1 MAGTGRRLTARAPA
15 VLALVDANHFYVAC
29 ERVFDPCLAGR
40 PVVVLS
46 NHDACVVARSPE
58 AKALGIPMG
67 APWFQCRDLARHH
80 GVVALSSNY
89 PLYADLSA
97 RLMAV
102 LGQFSSRQA
111 IYSIDECFL
120 DLAGVAGSEPTAYG
134 QAIRRRVRRWL
145 GLPVA
150 VGIGP
155 TPTLAKLANHLAKQE
170 PAWDG
175 VCDWGALD
183 PPAQDARLAGLAV
196 EATWGIGPG
205 WGARLR
211 ADGIATVRD
220 LRAADPATLGR
231 RYGVV
236 VARIVRELRGSP
248 CLALEPI
255 APPKQEILA
264 SRSFGRPVGGLADLQ
279 AAVAHHVARAAAK
292 LRAQGSQTQAV
303 QVVLRPLRAGA
314 TTAPVA
320 GRVRLAGP
328 TADAAR
334 LTQAAV
340 RAVAAL
346 VEPGR
351 GYAGAGV
358 RLLDLRP
365 AARGQGDWITPG
377 DTARTAARL
386 AVLDHINARWG
397 RGALRLAREGFVQ
410 PWAMRQERRSPAST
424 TRWEDLPVVRAR

>member
-1 MAGTGRRLTARAPA
+1 MSAI
-15 VLALVDANHFYVAC
+15 ALIDANHFYVAC
-29 ERVFDPCLAGR
+29 ERVFNPRLAGR

-46 NHDACVVARSPE
+46 NNDACIVARSPE
-58 AKALGIPMG
+58 AKELGIPMG
-67 APWFQCRDLARHH
+67 APWFQCRDLARPH

-89 PLYADLSA
+89 ALYGDMSA

-102 LGQFSSRQA
+102 LGQFAPRQA

-120 DLAGVAGSEPTAYG
+120 DLSGGEGLEPTATG

-155 TPTLAKLANHLAKQE
+155 TQTLAKLANHLAKQE
-170 PAWDG
+170 PEWDG
-175 VCDWGALD
+175 VCDWGALAAAD
-183 PPAQDARLAGLAV
+183 QEARLASLDVA
-196 EATWGIGPG
+196 ETWGIGPR

-211 ADGIATVRD
+211 ADGLATVRD

-248 CLALEPI
+248 CLALELI
-255 APPKQEILA
+255 APPKQDILA
-264 SRSFGRPVGGLADLQ
+264 SRSFGRPVSDLAEVQ

-303 QVVLRPLRAGA
+303 QVVLRPRRAGA
-314 TTAPVA
+314 ATAPAPVA
-320 GRVRLAGP
+320 GLVRLAGP
-328 TADAAR
+328 TADPAR

-346 VEPGR
+346 FQPGQR
-351 GYAGAGV
+351 YQGAGV
-358 RLLDLRP
+358 MLLDLHP
-365 AARGQGDWITPG
+365 AAHSQGDWLTPG
-377 DTARTAARL
+377 DADRTAARL
-386 AVLDHINARWG
+386 AVLDRINARWG
-397 RGALRLAREGFVQ
+397 RGTLRLAREGFVQ
-410 PWAMRQERRSPAST
+410 PWAMRQEHRSPAYT
-424 TRWEDLPVVRAR
+424 TRWEDLPVVRAE

>member
-1 MAGTGRRLTARAPA
+1 MNA
-15 VLALVDANHFYVAC
+15 LALIDANHFYVAC
-29 ERVFDPCLAGR
+29 ERVFDPRLAGR

-46 NHDACVVARSPE
+46 NNDACIVARSPE
-58 AKALGIPMG
+58 AKALGLPRG

-89 PLYADLSA
+89 ALYADLSA

-102 LGQFSSRQA
+102 LAAFAPRQM

-120 DLAGVAGSEPTAYG
+120 DLSGCAGLDPTATG
-134 QAIRRRVRRWL
+134 QAIRQRVDRWL

-170 PAWDG
+170 PDWDG
-175 VCDWGALD
+175 VCDWGALAATD
-183 PPAQDARLAGLAV
+183 QDARLAGLDVA
-196 EATWGIGPG
+196 ETWGIGPR

-211 ADGIATVRD
+211 ADGLATVRD

-236 VARIVRELRGSP
+236 VARIVRELRGFP

-255 APPKQEILA
+255 TPPKQEILA
-264 SRSFGRPVGGLADLQ
+264 SRSFGRPVGDLAELQ

-292 LRAQGSQTQAV
+292 LRAQHSQAQAL
-303 QVVLRPLRAGA
+303 QVLLRPRRAGA
-314 TTAPVA
+314 TAAPAPVA
-320 GRVRLAGP
+320 GLVRLAGP
-328 TADAAR
+328 SADPAV

-346 VEPGR
+346 VQPGR
-351 GYAGAGV
+351 CYAGAGV
-358 RLLDLRP
+358 MLLDLRP
-365 AARGQGDWITPG
+365 AARGQADWLAPG
-377 DTARTAARL
+377 DGARTAARE
-386 AVLDHINARWG
+386 VVWDQINARWG
-397 RGALRLAREGFVQ
+397 RGTLRLAREGFVQ

>member
-1 MAGTGRRLTARAPA
+1 MNA
-15 VLALVDANHFYVAC
+15 LALIDANHFYVAC
-29 ERVFDPCLAGR
+29 ERVFDPRLEGR

-46 NHDACVVARSPE
+46 NNDGCIVARSPE
-58 AKALGIPMG
+58 AKALGLAMG
-67 APWFQCRDLARHH
+67 APWFQCRDLARRH

-89 PLYADLSA
+89 ALYGDMSA

-102 LGQFSSRQA
+102 LGQFAPRQE

-120 DLAGVAGSEPTAYG
+120 DLAGWAGGDLTATG

-155 TPTLAKLANHLAKQE
+155 TQTLAKLANHLAKQE
-170 PAWDG
+170 PQWDG
-175 VCDWGALD
+175 VCDWGALAATD
-183 PPAQDARLAGLAV
+183 QDVRLAGLAV
-196 EATWGIGPG
+196 EETWGIGPR

-211 ADGIATVRD
+211 ADGLATVRD

-236 VARIVRELRGSP
+236 VARIVRELRGFP

-255 APPKQEILA
+255 TPPKQAILA
-264 SRSFGRPVGGLADLQ
+264 SRSFGRPVGDRAALQ

-292 LRAQGSQTQAV
+292 LRAQGSQTQAL
-303 QVVLRPLRAGA
+303 QVLLRPQRAGA
-314 TTAPVA
+314 ATAPAPVV
-320 GRVRLAGP
+320 GLVRLAGP
-328 TADAAR
+328 SADPAR
-334 LTQAAV
+334 LTQAAG

-358 RLLDLRP
+358 MLLELSP
-365 AARGQGDWITPG
+365 SARNQGDWLTAG
-377 DTARTAARL
+377 DTARTAARG
-386 AVLDHINARWG
+386 AVWDQINARWG
-397 RGALRLAREGFVQ
+397 RGTLRLAREGFVQ
-410 PWAMRQERRSPAST
+410 PWALRRAHCSPAYT
-424 TRWEDLPVVRAR
+424 TRWEDLPVVRVE